1 MLNPNELNHE
11 YFEELC
17 SLAVIG
23 RVTAGEFE
31 LLKTHLQTCLSCR
44 SCLADFNEIAHE
56 HLPLLDAGEE
66 VYSESGNVTF
76 HDASYKHRFVQRA
89 AQEGIVFSGES
100 ERRTDTLKRGHW
112 YPLPSY
118 PLPWKTAL
126 AAAAALFFFGVP
138 LFMMRSRIHE
148 LHHENDVF
156 QQEISR
162 LRSAKTSTMES
173 SPSRLGHP
181 SLETGPVPKLHE
193 KIMPPSHNDEDSK
206 VSTLQQEL
214 HKTQLDYEAALQ
226 KSKSLEEQLQKA
238 LGEVNSLRNEVIVAK
253 TSTSANDKL
262 KETEAALQQVTGE
275 LDRLRREKNET
286 TSLIASQQNQLREL
300 NVRLTQQTEKL
311 ETERELFTTSREIR
325 NLMGSRNLH
334 IIDVTDVD
342 SRGTQRPFG
351 RVFYTEG
358 KSLLFYAYD
367 LDKKK
372 KSLERFSFQ
381 AWGQLGAKSGPV
393 QSLGLFQAD
402 DQAQNRW
409 VLRCDDPTLLAQIDS
424 VFVTIEP
431 TGGSSRP
438 QGQQLIYAFLKANPN
453 HP

>member
-1 MLNPNELNHE
+1 MLNPNELTHE

-23 RVTAGEFE
+23 RITAGEFE

-76 HDASYKHRFVQRA
+76 HNASYKHRFVQRA
-89 AQEGIVFSGES
+89 AAEGIVFLGGF
-100 ERRTDTLKRGHW
+100 ERRVNDLKGRQPH
-112 YPLPSY
+112 YLPSY
-118 PLPWKTAL
+118 PWSWKSISAGV
-126 AAAAALFFFGVP
+126 AALFLFGVP
-138 LFMMRSRIHE
+138 FFLMRSQMQE
-148 LHHENDVF
+148 LQKEKDVAR
-156 QQEISR
+156 QDISR
-162 LRSAKTSTMES
+162 LKGSMTSTGQIS
-173 SPSRLGHP
+173 QSRLGQP
-181 SLETGPVPKLHE
+181 SVEPGPIQPLQE
-193 KIMPPSHNDEDSK
+193 KRIQPSNEVGGLK
-206 VSTLQQEL
+206 ISTLQQEL
-214 HKTQLDYEAALQ
+214 HKTQTDYEAALL

-238 LGEVNSLRNEVIVAK
+238 SGELNSLRNEVITVQN
-253 TSTSANDKL
+253 SSSANDKL
-262 KETEAALQQVTGE
+262 KETETALQQVTGE
-275 LDRLRREKNET
+275 LDRLRREKSQT
-286 TSLIASQQNQLREL
+286 TSLIASQQNQLRAL
-300 NVRLTQQTEKL
+300 NDKLTQQTEKL
-311 ETERELFTTSREIR
+311 ETERDLFTTSREIR

-367 LDKKK
+367 LDRKK

-381 AWGQLGAKSGPV
+381 AWGQVGTKSGPV